1 MTTCSTSP
9 RDIPEH
15 CPTATEDG
23 KVHSPARKKT
33 RAAWKLTETW
43 TETVPSHIQQ
53 SDFTIENM
61 TIETLSSTQSM
72 QDAIKIRRGAT
83 ATITNALVKGSGAI
97 ENLVD
102 LTDSK
107 SNANSATSIQ
117 VTKEATNVEADQ
129 NSSNTGNGT
138 VTIEAGHTGCP
149 TDIFGWTG
157 YTL

>member
-1 MTTCSTSP
+1 
-9 RDIPEH
+9 
-15 CPTATEDG
+15 
-23 KVHSPARKKT
+23 
-33 RAAWKLTETW
+33 
-43 TETVPSHIQQ
+43 
-53 SDFTIENM
+53 M

-107 SNANSATSIQ
+107 SNADSATSIQ

-138 VTIEAGHTGCP
+138 VTIEDGHTGCP
-149 TDIFGWTG
+149 TNIFGWTG